1 MRQRLA
7 IPLAVASS
15 VLLTACGGG
24 GGDDPPPVTPLR
36 AENYTDVSLQVVSS
50 VTATGPVFD
59 ALAVVALATS
69 DAGGPSCA
77 TFTATDVA
85 PPGLSQ
91 GDSFAVVAKEC
102 VLRPGE
108 LPVNGGLT
116 FTFNAVGTNSAVTM
130 QFTEFT
136 TAGLTLNGA
145 ALLSVNSTTTT
156 LAYQGLTA
164 VKPASAGTPART
176 VVYNHT
182 MAFFDSFQ
190 TARVTGGMVV
200 NGSAY
205 QLSTP
210 EDLTLGR
217 AYPEDGRLLISDGR
231 GARVRVT
238 MSETGFTSE
247 LFLSLTSPVAATVT
261 RLWSAL

>member
-1 MRQRLA
+1 MNRWLA
-7 IPLAVASS
+7 ISFVVASS
-15 VLLTACGGG
+15 TLLTACGGG

-36 AENYTDVSLQVVSS
+36 VENYTDVSMQVMSS

-59 ALAVVALATS
+59 ALAVVALATP
-69 DAGGPSCA
+69 DANSPPCA
-77 TFTATDVA
+77 SFTPNDVA
-85 PPGLSQ
+85 PPGLSP
-91 GDSFAVVAKEC
+91 GDSFSVVATDC
-102 VLRPGE
+102 VLRSGE

-116 FTFNAVGTNSAVTM
+116 FTFNAVGVNNAVTM
-130 QFTEFT
+130 QFTNFS

-145 ALLSVNSTTTT
+145 AVLSVNSTTTT

-164 VKPASAGTPART
+164 VKPASASSSART

-182 MAFFDSFQ
+182 MAFFDTFQ
-190 TARVTGGMVV
+190 TARVTGDMVV

-205 QLSTP
+205 QLTTP
-210 EDLTLGR
+210 VDLKLGR
-217 AYPEDGRLLISDGR
+217 AYPEDGRLLIADGR

-247 LFLSLTSPVAATVT
+247 LFLSSTSPVAAAVT